1 MIQNP
6 AKLNL
11 KQGQLRLENDD
22 GAFTLPIED
31 ITALILESPQIT
43 LSSTLLSECQDKGV
57 AVLTCDKTH
66 IPNGVLL
73 PFQPHSRQ
81 SRVARVQLSWSEP
94 LRKRLWQRVV
104 QAKILNQAACLD
116 MTIGGAESARLK
128 ALAERVGSGD
138 PDNIEA
144 QAARDYWPRLFG
156 RDFRRHGSDNIN
168 AALNYGYAVA
178 RAFVARA
185 QVAYGLIPAF
195 GIHHD
200 NDLNAFNLTDDA
212 MEVFRPFIDRTVF
225 ELKRDGALLPED
237 STLPAGL
244 RGTLANIGNVNCRIN
259 GETHTIGNACDLM
272 AAGLVSAIEG
282 KTPALL
288 PVPEFPGDV
297 TPAKADI
304 RQEKDRMSA
313 QGEHNREEI

>member
-11 KQGQLRLENDD
+11 SKGQLRLENDD
-22 GAFTLPIED
+22 GEFTLPIED
-31 ITALILESPQIT
+31 ITALVLESPQIILT
-43 LSSTLLSECQDKGV
+43 STLLSECQEKGV

-81 SRVARVQLSWSEP
+81 SRVARVQQSWTES
-94 LRKRLWQRVV
+94 LKKRLWQRVI
-104 QAKILNQAACLD
+104 QTKILNQATCLD
-116 MTIGGAESARLK
+116 LTIDGNQSSRIK

-156 RDFRRHGSDNIN
+156 SDFRRSGNDAIN
-168 AALNYGYAVA
+168 AGLNYGYAVV
-178 RAFVARA
+178 RAFVARS
-185 QVAYGLIPAF
+185 QVSYGLIPAF

-200 NDLNAFNLTDDA
+200 NELNAFNLTDDV
-212 MEVFRPFIDRTVF
+212 MEVFRPFVDHMVFGLTRDEEIKSDDSHLSSRT
-225 ELKRDGALLPED
+225 RQ
-237 STLPAGL
+237 
-244 RGTLANIGNVNCRIN
+244 TLANIGNVNCRIE
-259 GETHTIGNACDLM
+259 GQIHTIANACDLM
-272 AAGLVSAIEG
+272 AASLVTAIEA

-288 PVPEFPGDV
+288 SVPEFASSNKNKEPG
-297 TPAKADI
+297 A
-304 RQEKDRMSA
+304 
-313 QGEHNREEI
+313 